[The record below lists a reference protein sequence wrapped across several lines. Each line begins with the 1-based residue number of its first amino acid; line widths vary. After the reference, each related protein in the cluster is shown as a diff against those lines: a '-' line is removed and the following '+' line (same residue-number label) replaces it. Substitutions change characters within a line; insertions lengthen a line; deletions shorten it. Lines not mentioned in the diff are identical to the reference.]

1 MRDLAL
7 FLSVSVLAPL
17 SRRLASSGRQGP
29 QGAVRPQW
37 ESQQAPSSTSQGPQG
52 ERLMG
57 PAWILACA
65 CAQLAVA
72 RRERSLTALAEGTQ
86 AACGQGAGLVATET
100 DEAQLGRQTAA
111 TGHPEL

>member
-1 MRDLAL
+1 
-7 FLSVSVLAPL
+7 
-17 SRRLASSGRQGP
+17 
-29 QGAVRPQW
+29 
-37 ESQQAPSSTSQGPQG
+37 
-52 ERLMG
+52 MG

-111 TGHPEL
+111 SGHPEPRDAASNADAEPRCRHLPTPSRGRGSPKEREQR